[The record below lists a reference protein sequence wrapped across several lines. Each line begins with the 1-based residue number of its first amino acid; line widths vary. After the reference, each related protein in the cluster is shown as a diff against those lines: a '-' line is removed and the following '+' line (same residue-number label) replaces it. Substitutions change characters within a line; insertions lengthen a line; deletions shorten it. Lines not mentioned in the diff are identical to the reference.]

1 MCFDRKDII
10 PPLKKVEPNR
20 GFGFIF
26 LKGTGSQTLV
36 QPFLKVDL
44 APLYL

>member
-20 GFGFIF
+20 GFGFEFTF
-26 LKGTGSQTLV
+26 LKGKVEPNFGST
-36 QPFLKVDL
+36 FSKG
-44 APLYL
+44 